1 MFFMLEM
8 LLSPRKAEKRPWEM
22 FFVGLIYATVALLL
36 TNWIFSSDSILSK
49 YSSILSITFTVI
61 FSMPFMYYLIKNEEE
76 KDLKTDSSWRML
88 REHNKALLALMFLFF
103 GFIVA
108 FSLWYTLTAS
118 PENFQAQISTYC
130 AINRPTNFDSCLS
143 DYGIEKATGSY
154 ISAKEKLIRIFV
166 NNINVLIFTLLLS
179 LVFGAGAIFVL
190 AWNASVIAVAI
201 GIFTKLR
208 VGDMYAGILRYMT
221 HGIFEIGGYFVGAL
235 AGGIIGIAII
245 KRDTRNERFWDI
257 LQDSINL
264 IIFAIILLAVGA
276 LIEVFVTPVLFG

>member
-1 MFFMLEM
+1 MLEM
-8 LLSPRKAEKRPWEM
+8 LLSPRKAERRPWEM
-22 FFVGLIYATVALLL
+22 FFVGLFYAMLAMLLV
-36 TNWIFSSDSILSK
+36 NWIFSGDSVLSK
-49 YSSILSITFTVI
+49 YSSILAITFTVI

-76 KDLKTDSSWRML
+76 KDLRIEGSWKMLKAHSS
-88 REHNKALLALMFLFF
+88 ALLALMFLFF

-108 FSLWYTLTAS
+108 FSLWYMVTGS
-118 PENFQAQISTYC
+118 PDNFQAQIATYC

-143 DYGIEKATGSY
+143 DYGLEKTTGAF

-179 LVFGAGAIFVL
+179 IVFGAGAIFVL

-208 VGDMYAGILRYMT
+208 VGDMYLGILRYMT
-221 HGIFEIGGYFVGAL
+221 HGVFEIGGYFVGAL
-235 AGGIIGIAII
+235 AGGIISIAII
-245 KRDTRNERFWDI
+245 KRDTKNEKFWDV

-264 IIFAIILLAVGA
+264 IIVAIILLAVGT
-276 LIEVFVTPVLFG
+276 LIEVFVTPALF